1 MNKKVLERKT
11 FPSDSLDTCWEMNC
25 LDNDI
30 KRGSKSTMDNFFH
43 KSH

>member
-11 FPSDSLDTCWEMNC
+11 FPSDSLATCWEMNC

-30 KRGSKSTMDNFFH
+30 KKRKRNDDE
-43 KSH
+43 